1 MVTAYLVDIFHSSLE
16 ALTLVLVNILY
27 SACFVQDE
35 TTNFFRSC
43 LSQWLWGPVSKC
55 VLPTCWAGPTYIYLS
70 PILSQLSLYFLR
82 KVFLVFCGC
91 SMSLASM
98 AFAGIFWASANPET
112 LLLGSL
118 FLSRVFRSSIL
129 VVAVLVLFLGS
140 FQFGFAPMRYT
151 LLSELFIPRD
161 QVVRSCLQMFDQE
174 RPRRSLCFLQM
185 LDQ

>member
-1 MVTAYLVDIFHSSLE
+1 MKQKT
-16 ALTLVLVNILY
+16 
-27 SACFVQDE
+27 
-35 TTNFFRSC
+35 FFRSC
-43 LSQWLWGPVSKC
+43 LSQSLWGPVSKC

-161 QVVRSCLQMFDQE
+161 QVIRFCLPMFDHDYK
-174 RPRRSLCFLQM
+174 
-185 LDQ
+185 DQGGHYFFSPYA